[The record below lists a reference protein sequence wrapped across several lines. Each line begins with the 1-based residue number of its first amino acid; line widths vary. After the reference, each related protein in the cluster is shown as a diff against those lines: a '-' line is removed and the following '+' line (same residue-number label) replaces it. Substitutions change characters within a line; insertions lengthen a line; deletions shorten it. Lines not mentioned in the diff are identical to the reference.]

1 MSLLDRLLGRTSDKP
16 MPPAVPPPVDDGLEQ
31 WVGTAVRTCADL
43 GPSGRLVVAV
53 LGESLVN
60 PPSSPWFGYEPT
72 RSGLADLLA
81 AVGED
86 PAAAATL
93 TAAETGLAGRRLG
106 VLTDATRTSW
116 RATVDAVLRDPA
128 ATIALPERD
137 EHHREAEEVWR
148 TAAAGVQPWRA
159 VQLDPGRA
167 LGQVRWYPG
176 CDTRAFIGYADPLG
190 LATVERSVR
199 EHRPSEEEWKALKP
213 ADELVR
219 REVDPLA
226 WRLSSLAFAVTGQGG
241 RRG

>member
-16 MPPAVPPPVDDGLEQ
+16 MPSAVPPPVDDGLEQ

-93 TAAETGLAGRRLG
+93 TAAETSLTGRRLG
-106 VLTDATRTSW
+106 VLSEATRQHW
-116 RATVDAVLRDPA
+116 RTTVEAVLHDPA
-128 ATIALPERD
+128 ATAELPERD
-137 EHHREAEEVWR
+137 ELHREAERVWR
-148 TAAAGVQPWRA
+148 AAAAGVQPWRA
-159 VQLDPGRA
+159 VQLDPDRA

-199 EHRPSEEEWKALKP
+199 EHRPSEEEWQALVP
-213 ADELVR
+213 VEELER
-219 REVDPLA
+219 RDLDPLA
-226 WRLSSLAFAVTGQGG
+226 WRLSSLAYAAG
-241 RRG
+241 REDARG